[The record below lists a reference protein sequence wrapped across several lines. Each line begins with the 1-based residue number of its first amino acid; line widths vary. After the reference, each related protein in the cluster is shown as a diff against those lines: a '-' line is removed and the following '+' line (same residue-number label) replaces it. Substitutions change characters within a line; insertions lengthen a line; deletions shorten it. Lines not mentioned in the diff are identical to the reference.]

1 MIGPIALAGCALLAL
16 YLGRGLE
23 IWSAGAPGSGLLPIV
38 TALLLL
44 VASLGS
50 FRRAP
55 PSDEP
60 SGNLPRAAGY
70 AAGLIALPPAVLA
83 FGMLPTLALF
93 TALILRIVE
102 GFRMSTMLIV
112 TAASVLGN
120 WLLFVKLLHVA
131 LPPPPILW

>member
-1 MIGPIALAGCALLAL
+1 MAGPLALVGCALLAL

-23 IWSAGAPGSGLLPIV
+23 IWSAGAPGSGLLPMA

-50 FRRAP
+50 FGRKLPSEDP
-55 PSDEP
+55 P
-60 SGNLPRAAGY
+60 GNLPRAAGY

-102 GFRMSTMLIV
+102 GFKMSTVLIV

-131 LPPPPILW
+131 LPPFSMLW